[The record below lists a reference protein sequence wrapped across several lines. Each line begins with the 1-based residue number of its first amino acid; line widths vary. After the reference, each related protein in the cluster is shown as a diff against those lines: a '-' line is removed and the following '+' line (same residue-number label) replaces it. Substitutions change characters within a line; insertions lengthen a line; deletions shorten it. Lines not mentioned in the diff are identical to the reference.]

1 MILLSFPLLASVIVF
16 VFGAIVGSFL
26 NVASLVAHRFG
37 ARPESRYP
45 LLVFAAG

>member
-1 MILLSFPLLASVIVF
+1 MFALCGCQGENQLLHLGLIVLA
-16 VFGAIVGSFL
+16 
-26 NVASLVAHRFG
+26 ASHRFG